1 MESSVYVYVLNYT
14 KYSATFFWGAD
25 LNSPLD
31 LLTHIL
37 VESGALVAGP
47 KQSIHWMQQ

>member
-14 KYSATFFWGAD
+14 KYSDTYFLAD